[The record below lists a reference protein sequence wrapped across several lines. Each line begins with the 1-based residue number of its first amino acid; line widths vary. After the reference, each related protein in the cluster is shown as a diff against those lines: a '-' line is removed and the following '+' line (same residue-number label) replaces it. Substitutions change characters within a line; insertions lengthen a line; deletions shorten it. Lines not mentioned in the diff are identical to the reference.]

1 MRYMRRVSKII
12 RGRVA
17 KWEPASRDPGNG
29 EYPDADGK
37 EFFWSDD
44 PIFEKMSADPE
55 NTVLDKHGNRQW
67 ELKDGKVTQKTDPLT
82 REQKDRAQRG
92 RFESEYPQDRWRDIM
107 ADAEEARQ
115 DGAPADDPA
124 FAALKAM
131 QVRKR
136 SIAVEVDE
144 L

>member
-1 MRYMRRVSKII
+1 MTPHVVAVTMV
-12 RGRVA
+12 RGRVT
-17 KWEPASRDPGNG
+17 KWTPAPSGIEP
-29 EYPDADGK
+29 DGIK
-37 EFFWSDD
+37 FFSSDD
-44 PIFEKMSADPE
+44 PMFTTMSRDADD
-55 NTVLDKHGNRQW
+55 LGLIDRHGNRQW
-67 ELKDGKVTQKTDPLT
+67 ELKDGTVTQKTDPLT
-82 REQKDRAQRG
+82 REQKDREQRG
-92 RFESEYPQDRWRDIM
+92 RFESEYPQDRWQTIM

-115 DGAPADDPA
+115 DGAPAADPA